1 MRAHYLAVGPAHMT
15 GSNEW
20 CFHSLA
26 ASFHESSLAHSCSPM
41 QEFDSCERAREFL
54 ESSRPRDFE
63 AVGSAVELAF
73 ARPAEPARSEP
84 ARSEPERD
92 WSCPACPATNFARR
106 RACFQCGEP
115 RPPAPEDALPRP
127 DREPHA
133 ASGRQPRS
141 HTVLLTNL
149 DASIAEE
156 KLVALCAP
164 FGQGTRLGLGLAL
177 HMTVSSLDRACTLI
191 GPTNQPCWP
200 RSRRCSQRCA
210 PDAAAG
216 PATDGALPRNSR
228 VRLRVRDICRVLGG
242 SAGRC
247 RAGRARR

>member
-1 MRAHYLAVGPAHMT
+1 MT
-15 GSNEW
+15 LRFSGSL
-20 CFHSLA
+20 FPRDPLT
-26 ASFHESSLAHSCSPM
+26 HSCSPT

-92 WSCPACPATNFARR
+92 WSCPACPATNFVRR

-115 RPPAPEDALPRP
+115 RPSAPEDALPRP
-127 DREPHA
+127 DREPHV
-133 ASGRQPRS
+133 ASVRQPRS

-156 KLVALCAP
+156 SWSRSAR
-164 FGQGTRLGLGLAL
+164 RLGRVRGWVWCRHASFDHLILGSCL
-177 HMTVSSLDRACTLI
+177 HLYQ
-191 GPTNQPCWP
+191 PNQPTLLA
-200 RSRRCSQRCA
+200 SLRRCS
-210 PDAAAG
+210 
-216 PATDGALPRNSR
+216 
-228 VRLRVRDICRVLGG
+228 
-242 SAGRC
+242 
-247 RAGRARR
+247 